1 MRINEELIKKL
12 ENLAMIE
19 IENKEEMAKDLS
31 EIVEFVELL
40 NEIDTSNIDAAFR
53 VIDETTPL
61 REDIPQKNDVIKEV
75 LKNAPK
81 SKDGYFIVPKIIE

>member
-75 LKNAPK
+75 LRNAPK